1 MVLLYIRRRLT
12 HALQTLARYLGA
24 PPASPTPLTSEWI
37 STRCEGL
44 DASAAVVEVALDEE
58 SGENGA
64 VARVVLGG
72 DRLVVKRPPAS
83 PAARAVA
90 AIQQW
95 YAREVHWYAA
105 LAPIAGVRCPR
116 CHCARYDALT
126 GEYVLV
132 LEDLRAGGCRPLAV
146 VEATAAATTLGRL
159 HGRFADAFDD
169 DGRFAGAFDDDG
181 RFAGA
186 FDDDARREIVRGPL
200 PIMPITL
207 ALASPIEKFFRDCW
221 KAVRGERRYALAE
234 LLADRGEAAGPAA
247 ISLLDALAAPGA
259 YASMTEA
266 LAAPPR
272 TLLHGD
278 FRPENMMVEDATG
291 EVVVYDWQFAS
302 VGNGAY
308 DLAYFSAL
316 VADPDDR
323 RSLDPEL
330 RRAYVSG
337 LVGSGAPAPRDL
349 ERDLRYGC
357 LLALASFVMGAAVA
371 GDDAASVETHRRGL
385 RRLAAAALDWGAAVC

>member
-1 MVLLYIRRRLT
+1 MMVLLYIRRRLT
-12 HALQTLARYLGA
+12 HALQTLARHLGA
-24 PPASPTPLTSEWI
+24 PRASPTPLTSEWI

-44 DASAAVVEVALDEE
+44 DASAAVVVEIALE

-64 VARVVLGG
+64 VARVALGG
-72 DRLVVKRPPAS
+72 ERLVVKRPPAS

-132 LEDLRAGGCRPLAV
+132 LEDLRAAGCRPLAV
-146 VEATAAATTLGRL
+146 AEATAAATTLGRL
-159 HGRFADAFDD
+159 H
-169 DGRFAGAFDDDG
+169 G

-207 ALASPIEKFFRDCW
+207 ALAIPIEKFFRDCW

-247 ISLLDALAAPGA
+247 IGLLDALAAPGA

-323 RSLDPEL
+323 RRLDPEL

-337 LVGSGAPAPRDL
+337 LAGSGAAAPRDL

>member
-1 MVLLYIRRRLT
+1 MMVLLYIRRRLT
-12 HALQTLARYLGA
+12 HALQNLARYLGA

-44 DASAAVVEVALDEE
+44 DASAAVVVEIALE

-64 VARVVLGG
+64 VARVALGG
-72 DRLVVKRPPAS
+72 VRLVVKRPPAS

-132 LEDLRAGGCRPLAV
+132 LEDLRAAGCRPLAV
-146 VEATAAATTLGRL
+146 ADCQDALEAVRTLGRL
-159 HGRFADAFDD
+159 H
-169 DGRFAGAFDDDG
+169 GRFAGAFDDDG

-247 ISLLDALAAPGA
+247 IGLLDALAAPGA

-323 RSLDPEL
+323 RRLDPEL

-337 LVGSGAPAPRDL
+337 LAGSGAAAPRDL

-385 RRLAAAALDWGAAVC
+385 RRLAAAALDWGAAVS

>member
-1 MVLLYIRRRLT
+1 M
-12 HALQTLARYLGA
+12 
-24 PPASPTPLTSEWI
+24 TSEWI

-44 DASAAVVEVALDEE
+44 DASAAVVVEVALE

-64 VARVVLGG
+64 VARVALGG
-72 DRLVVKRPPAS
+72 VHLVVKRPPAS

-132 LEDLRAGGCRPLAV
+132 LEDLRAAGCRPLAV
-146 VEATAAATTLGRL
+146 ADCQDALEAVRTLGRL
-159 HGRFADAFDD
+159 H
-169 DGRFAGAFDDDG
+169 GRFAGAFDDDG

-207 ALASPIEKFFRDCW
+207 ALAIPIEKFFRDCW

-247 ISLLDALAAPGA
+247 IGLLDALAAPGA

-291 EVVVYDWQFAS
+291 EVVVYDWQFTS

-308 DLAYFSAL
+308 DLAYFSGL

-323 RSLDPEL
+323 RRLDPEL

-337 LVGSGAPAPRDL
+337 LAGSGAAAPRDL

-385 RRLAAAALDWGAAVC
+385 RRLAAAALDWGAAVS

>member
-1 MVLLYIRRRLT
+1 MMVLLYIRRRLT

-44 DASAAVVEVALDEE
+44 DASAAVVVEIALE

-64 VARVVLGG
+64 VARVALGG
-72 DRLVVKRPPAS
+72 ERLVVKRPPAS

-132 LEDLRAGGCRPLAV
+132 LEDLRAAGCRPLAV
-146 VEATAAATTLGRL
+146 AEATAAATTLGRL
-159 HGRFADAFDD
+159 HGRFADAFDN
-169 DGRFAGAFDDDG
+169 
-181 RFAGA
+181 
-186 FDDDARREIVRGPL
+186 ARREIVRGPL

-207 ALASPIEKFFRDCW
+207 ALAIPIEKFFRDCW

-323 RSLDPEL
+323 RRLDPEL

-337 LVGSGAPAPRDL
+337 LVGSGAAAPCDL

>member
-12 HALQTLARYLGA
+12 HALQTFACSLGV

-37 STRCEGL
+37 NTHCEGL
-44 DASAAVVEVALDEE
+44 DAGADDVVEAALDEE

-64 VARVVLGG
+64 IARVALGG
-72 DRLVVKRPPAS
+72 ERLIVKRPPAS
-83 PAARAVA
+83 PAARVVA

-95 YAREVHWYAA
+95 YAREVYWYAA
-105 LAPIAGVRCPR
+105 LALIAGVRCPR

-132 LEDLRAGGCRPLAV
+132 LEDLRAAGCRPLSVA
-146 VEATAAATTLGRL
+146 EATAAATTLGRL
-159 HGRFADAFDD
+159 HGRFA
-169 DGRFAGAFDDDG
+169 GAFDD
-181 RFAGA
+181 A
-186 FDDDARREIVRGPL
+186 ARRGIVRGPL

-221 KAVRGERRYALAE
+221 KAVRSERRYALTE

-247 ISLLDALAAPGA
+247 IGLLDALAAPGA

-278 FRPENMMVEDATG
+278 FRPENLMVEVATG
-291 EVVVYDWQFAS
+291 EVVVYDWQFTS

-323 RSLDPEL
+323 RRLDSEL
-330 RRAYVSG
+330 RRAYVSA
-337 LVGSGAPAPRDL
+337 LVRSGAPVPSDL
-349 ERDLRYGC
+349 ERDLRHGC

-371 GDDAASVETHRRGL
+371 GDDAASIETHRRGL
-385 RRLAAAALDWGAAVC
+385 RRLAAAALDWGAQVS

>member
-1 MVLLYIRRRLT
+1 M
-12 HALQTLARYLGA
+12 
-24 PPASPTPLTSEWI
+24 TSEWI

-64 VARVVLGG
+64 VARVALGG

-83 PAARAVA
+83 PASRAVA

-132 LEDLRAGGCRPLAV
+132 LEDLRAAGCRPLAV
-146 VEATAAATTLGRL
+146 ADCQDALEAVRTLGRL
-159 HGRFADAFDD
+159 H
-169 DGRFAGAFDDDG
+169 G

-323 RSLDPEL
+323 RRLDPEL

-337 LVGSGAPAPRDL
+337 LVGSGAAAPCDL

-385 RRLAAAALDWGAAVC
+385 RRLAAAALDWGAAVS

>member
-1 MVLLYIRRRLT
+1 MSLPYVRRRLT
-12 HALQTLARYLGA
+12 HALQTLARHLGA

-64 VARVVLGG
+64 VARVALGG
-72 DRLVVKRPPAS
+72 VRLVVKRPPAS

-132 LEDLRAGGCRPLAV
+132 LEDLRAAGCRPLAV
-146 VEATAAATTLGRL
+146 ADCQDALEAVRTLGRL
-159 HGRFADAFDD
+159 H
-169 DGRFAGAFDDDG
+169 G

-259 YASMTEA
+259 YASMIEA

-278 FRPENMMVEDATG
+278 FRPENMMVEDATARSWSTTG
-291 EVVVYDWQFAS
+291 NSRRLVMAPMTSPTSRPWWRTRTIGAAS
-302 VGNGAY
+302 TRSSGGPTCRGW
-308 DLAYFSAL
+308 SA
-316 VADPDDR
+316 AA
-323 RSLDPEL
+323 L
-330 RRAYVSG
+330 RR
-337 LVGSGAPAPRDL
+337 PATSS
-349 ERDLRYGC
+349 
-357 LLALASFVMGAAVA
+357 ATFVMGASSRSRPSSWVRLLPATTRPRSRRTA
-371 GDDAASVETHRRGL
+371 GGFGASL
-385 RRLAAAALDWGAAVC
+385 RRRWTGAPW

>member
-12 HALQTLARYLGA
+12 HALQTLARHLGA

-64 VARVVLGG
+64 VARVALDGV
-72 DRLVVKRPPAS
+72 RLVVKRPPAS

-132 LEDLRAGGCRPLAV
+132 LEDLRAAGCRPLAV
-146 VEATAAATTLGRL
+146 ADCQDALEAVRTLGRL
-159 HGRFADAFDD
+159 H
-169 DGRFAGAFDDDG
+169 G

-247 ISLLDALAAPGA
+247 IALLDALAAPGA
-259 YASMTEA
+259 YASMTKA
-266 LAAPPR
+266 LAVPPR

-323 RSLDPEL
+323 RRLDPEL

>member
-12 HALQTLARYLGA
+12 HALQTLARHLGA

-44 DASAAVVEVALDEE
+44 DASAAVVVEIALE

-64 VARVVLGG
+64 VARVALDGV
-72 DRLVVKRPPAS
+72 RLVVKRPPAS

-132 LEDLRAGGCRPLAV
+132 LEDLRAAGCRPLAV
-146 VEATAAATTLGRL
+146 AEATAAATTLGRL
-159 HGRFADAFDD
+159 HGRFAD
-169 DGRFAGAFDDDG
+169 
-181 RFAGA
+181 A

-247 ISLLDALAAPGA
+247 IGLLDALAAPGA

-323 RSLDPEL
+323 RRLDPEL

-337 LVGSGAPAPRDL
+337 LAGSGAPVPRDL

-385 RRLAAAALDWGAAVC
+385 RRLAAAALDWGAAGC

>member
-1 MVLLYIRRRLT
+1 MSLRYIRRRLT
-12 HALQTLARYLGA
+12 HALQTLARHLGA

-44 DASAAVVEVALDEE
+44 DASAAVVVEVALE

-64 VARVVLGG
+64 VARVALGG
-72 DRLVVKRPPAS
+72 VHLVVKRPPAS

-132 LEDLRAGGCRPLAV
+132 LEDLRAAGCRPLAV

-159 HGRFADAFDD
+159 H
-169 DGRFAGAFDDDG
+169 G

-221 KAVRGERRYALAE
+221 KAVRAERRYALAE

-323 RSLDPEL
+323 RRLDPEL

-337 LVGSGAPAPRDL
+337 LAGSGAAAPRDL

-385 RRLAAAALDWGAAVC
+385 RRLAAAALDWGAAVS

>member
-12 HALQTLARYLGA
+12 HALQTLARHLGA

-44 DASAAVVEVALDEE
+44 DASAAVVVEEVALDEE

-64 VARVVLGG
+64 VARVALGG
-72 DRLVVKRPPAS
+72 VHLVVKRPPAS

-116 CHCARYDALT
+116 CHCAHYDALT

-132 LEDLRAGGCRPLAV
+132 LEDLRAAGCRPLAV
-146 VEATAAATTLGRL
+146 VEATAAATLLGRL
-159 HGRFADAFDD
+159 HS
-169 DGRFAGAFDDDG
+169 

-207 ALASPIEKFFRDCW
+207 ALATPIEKFFRDCW

-247 ISLLDALAAPGA
+247 ISLLDALAVPGA

-323 RSLDPEL
+323 RRLDPEL

-337 LVGSGAPAPRDL
+337 LAGSGAAAPRDL

>member
-1 MVLLYIRRRLT
+1 MSRALLYIRRRLT

-44 DASAAVVEVALDEE
+44 DASAAVVVEVALDEE

-64 VARVVLGG
+64 VARVALGG

-116 CHCARYDALT
+116 CHCAHYDALT

-132 LEDLRAGGCRPLAV
+132 LEDLRAAGCRPLAV
-146 VEATAAATTLGRL
+146 AEATAAATLLGRL
-159 HGRFADAFDD
+159 HS
-169 DGRFAGAFDDDG
+169 

-207 ALASPIEKFFRDCW
+207 ALAIPIEKFFRDCW
-221 KAVRGERRYALAE
+221 KAVRAERRYALAE

-247 ISLLDALAAPGA
+247 IGLLDALAAPGA

-323 RSLDPEL
+323 RRLDPEL

-337 LVGSGAPAPRDL
+337 LVGSGAAAPCDL

>member
-1 MVLLYIRRRLT
+1 M
-12 HALQTLARYLGA
+12 
-24 PPASPTPLTSEWI
+24 TSEWI

-44 DASAAVVEVALDEE
+44 DASAAVVVEVALDEE

-64 VARVVLGG
+64 VARVALGG
-72 DRLVVKRPPAS
+72 VRLVVKRPPAS

-132 LEDLRAGGCRPLAV
+132 LEDLRAAGCRPLAV
-146 VEATAAATTLGRL
+146 VEATAAATLLGRL
-159 HGRFADAFDD
+159 HS
-169 DGRFAGAFDDDG
+169 

-272 TLLHGD
+272 TLLTPAPWRLPAREHDGRGRD
-278 FRPENMMVEDATG
+278 G

-323 RSLDPEL
+323 RRLDPEL

-337 LVGSGAPAPRDL
+337 LVGSGAAAPCDL

>member
-1 MVLLYIRRRLT
+1 MMVLLYIRRRLT
-12 HALQTLARYLGA
+12 HALQTLARHLGA

-44 DASAAVVEVALDEE
+44 DASAAVVVEVALDEE

-64 VARVVLGG
+64 VARVALGG
-72 DRLVVKRPPAS
+72 NRLVVKRPPAS

-132 LEDLRAGGCRPLAV
+132 LEDLRAAGCRPLAV
-146 VEATAAATTLGRL
+146 ADCQDALEAVRTLGRL
-159 HGRFADAFDD
+159 H
-169 DGRFAGAFDDDG
+169 G

-207 ALASPIEKFFRDCW
+207 ALATPIEKFFRDCW

-323 RSLDPEL
+323 RRLDPEL

-337 LVGSGAPAPRDL
+337 LAGSGAAAPRDL

>member
-64 VARVVLGG
+64 VARVALGG

-159 HGRFADAFDD
+159 HG
-169 DGRFAGAFDDDG
+169 
-181 RFAGA
+181 
-186 FDDDARREIVRGPL
+186 
-200 PIMPITL
+200 
-207 ALASPIEKFFRDCW
+207 
-221 KAVRGERRYALAE
+221 
-234 LLADRGEAAGPAA
+234 
-247 ISLLDALAAPGA
+247 
-259 YASMTEA
+259 
-266 LAAPPR
+266 
-272 TLLHGD
+272 
-278 FRPENMMVEDATG
+278 
-291 EVVVYDWQFAS
+291 
-302 VGNGAY
+302 
-308 DLAYFSAL
+308 
-316 VADPDDR
+316 
-323 RSLDPEL
+323 
-330 RRAYVSG
+330 
-337 LVGSGAPAPRDL
+337 
-349 ERDLRYGC
+349 
-357 LLALASFVMGAAVA
+357 
-371 GDDAASVETHRRGL
+371 
-385 RRLAAAALDWGAAVC
+385 

>member
-1 MVLLYIRRRLT
+1 MSLPYVRRRLT

-64 VARVVLGG
+64 VARVALGG
-72 DRLVVKRPPAS
+72 ERLVVKRPPAS

-132 LEDLRAGGCRPLAV
+132 LEDLRAAGCRPLAV
-146 VEATAAATTLGRL
+146 AEATAAATTLGRL
-159 HGRFADAFDD
+159 HGRFA
-169 DGRFAGAFDDDG
+169 GAFDDDA
-181 RFAGA
+181 RREIVRGA

-207 ALASPIEKFFRDCW
+207 ALATPIEKFFRDCW

-247 ISLLDALAAPGA
+247 ISLLDALAVPGA

-323 RSLDPEL
+323 RRLDPEL

-337 LVGSGAPAPRDL
+337 LVGSGAAAPCDL

-385 RRLAAAALDWGAAVC
+385 RRLAAAALDWGAAAC

>member
-1 MVLLYIRRRLT
+1 MMVLLYIRRRLT
-12 HALQTLARYLGA
+12 HALQTLARHLGA

-44 DASAAVVEVALDEE
+44 DASAAVIEVALDEE

-64 VARVVLGG
+64 VARVALGG

-132 LEDLRAGGCRPLAV
+132 LEDLRAAGCRPLAV
-146 VEATAAATTLGRL
+146 AEATAAATTLGRL
-159 HGRFADAFDD
+159 HGRFV
-169 DGRFAGAFDDDG
+169 GAFDDDG

-207 ALASPIEKFFRDCW
+207 ALAIPIEKFFRDCW

-247 ISLLDALAAPGA
+247 IGLLDALAAPGA
-259 YASMTEA
+259 YASMTKA
-266 LAAPPR
+266 LAVPPR

-323 RSLDPEL
+323 RRLDPEL

-337 LVGSGAPAPRDL
+337 LIGSGAAAPRDL

>member
-1 MVLLYIRRRLT
+1 MMVLLYIRRRLT
-12 HALQTLARYLGA
+12 HALQTLARHLGA

-44 DASAAVVEVALDEE
+44 DASAAVVVEIALE

-64 VARVVLGG
+64 VARVALGG
-72 DRLVVKRPPAS
+72 VRLVVKRPPAS

-132 LEDLRAGGCRPLAV
+132 LEDLRAAGCRPLAV
-146 VEATAAATTLGRL
+146 VEATAAATLLGRL
-159 HGRFADAFDD
+159 HS
-169 DGRFAGAFDDDG
+169 RFAGAV
-181 RFAGA
+181 
-186 FDDDARREIVRGPL
+186 DDDARREIVRGPL

-221 KAVRGERRYALAE
+221 KAVRAERRYALAE

-323 RSLDPEL
+323 RRLDPEL

-337 LVGSGAPAPRDL
+337 LAGSGAAAPRDL

-385 RRLAAAALDWGAAVC
+385 RRLAAAALDWGAAVS